1 MEQTAR
7 AGGLPDT
14 GPEAARPAGNYR
26 FFVLAMLILV
36 YTFNFIDR
44 QIIGIL
50 AGPIK
55 AELNLSDTQLGLMG
69 GLAFAL
75 FYTALGIP
83 IAWVADRTSR
93 TWIMTIALTLWSG
106 FTALCGFAQTF
117 WQLFLCRLGVGVGEA
132 GGVAPSYSIITDYF
146 PPHERARAL
155 GVYSFGIPVGSALG
169 IFLGGW
175 IATKVDWRMA
185 FVVVGLVGVALAP
198 LFRLTVREP
207 KRGGLDAAPKTAPE
221 TGMEERRPTFGEALK
236 ILGQK
241 PSFWALSFGA
251 ASCSIMGYGLF
262 FWLPSFF
269 QRTYD
274 MSLMD
279 ASLFFGSIVMIGG
292 LIGIW
297 VGAWLG
303 DKAGPNNPGAYA
315 RIPAI
320 AFVMAAPC
328 YAAGVMS
335 SWLPLTFVL
344 FLIPQALGLTWL
356 GPIITAVQHLVAPN
370 MRTTASA
377 IFLFI
382 NNLIGIG
389 FGTLFLGALS
399 DILNARF
406 GDESLRYA
414 ILTGLLFY
422 LVSAAL
428 FWFASRRLARDWHR

>member
-7 AGGLPDT
+7 AGSLPDA
-14 GPEAARPAGNYR
+14 GPKAGRYR

-55 AELNLSDTQLGLMG
+55 AELGLSDTQLGLMG

-93 TWIMTIALTLWSG
+93 TWIITGALALWSG
-106 FTALCGFAQTF
+106 FTALCGFAQSF

-132 GGVAPSYSIITDYF
+132 GGVAPSYSLIADYF

-155 GVYSFGIPVGSALG
+155 GVYSFGIPAGSALG

-175 IATKVDWRMA
+175 IATIVDWRMA
-185 FVVVGLVGVALAP
+185 FIVVGIAGVAMAP

-207 KRGGLDAAPKTAPE
+207 KRGELDAAPKAAAPE
-221 TGMEERRPTFGEALK
+221 PHASFGEALA
-236 ILGQK
+236 ILGKK

-269 QRTYD
+269 QRTYG

-279 ASLFFGSIVMIGG
+279 ASVFFGSIVLIGG
-292 LIGIW
+292 MIGIW

-303 DKAGPNNPGAYA
+303 DKAGPGNPAAYA

-320 AFVMAAPC
+320 AFLLAAPC
-328 YAAGVMS
+328 YAAGVLS

-344 FLIPQALGLTWL
+344 FLVPQALGLTWL
-356 GPIITAVQHLVAPN
+356 GPIVTAVQHLVAPN

-382 NNLIGIG
+382 INLIGIG

-399 DILNARF
+399 DMLNARF

-414 ILTGLLFY
+414 ILTGLIFY

-428 FWFASRRLARDWHR
+428 FWFGARRLAQDWHR